1 MIYNVSLCLTYP
13 VYPGSEQLASRVHP
27 PSS

>member
-1 MIYNVSLCLTYP
+1 MIYNVSLYLNWP
-13 VYPGSEQLASRVHP
+13 VYPGSEQLTSRVHP